1 MEDTNAIETNI
12 EVSADGSRT
21 GITGY
26 YRNIERGP
34 EPVCAQ
40 TGQRAP
46 VACQASQESAIKEA
60 LFTGLA
66 VIERILATDLPEQR
80 RLAQILE
87 VLEREFDLVRGTL
100 MLLASTGDTL
110 HVEAVLADGN
120 ETGVSRE
127 SYRRGEGVTGRVLE
141 TGRPAVIPDIADDPS
156 FADRIHRR
164 RERGGLHGVAFLCV
178 PIRLEREVIGTLAAD
193 RKSDSPLDLIDA
205 ERVLTVVAGLIAHHV
220 QLAREAALH
229 QERLAEENLRLRAAL
244 GERIRPENIVG
255 TSAAMRAVYTRVAQI
270 APTPMT
276 VLIRGDSG
284 TGKELVASAIHYASP
299 RRNRPFVRV
308 HCAALNENL
317 LESELFGHE
326 RGAFTGATERR
337 KGRFEAADG
346 GTIFLD
352 EIGDI
357 SPKTQVALLR
367 VLQER
372 TFERVGGTSPVS
384 VDVRIIV
391 ATNRDLEQM
400 VADGLFREDL
410 YYRLK
415 GVQIELP
422 PLRDRATDIPAL
434 AEHFL
439 GRVAAERGDEPK
451 RLSDEASELLGRHG
465 WPGNIRELENVLRS
479 VSLFAEGERLLV
491 SDFDDYTELDGGS
504 RAEREQDAADTV
516 EGAYHQL
523 RTDGL
528 RLRDLKKQVEE
539 TCIRSALGETSGN
552 ITRAA
557 ELLGMKRPRL
567 SQLIK
572 EHGID
577 VQKS

>member
-12 EVSADGSRT
+12 NVSADGSRT

-26 YRNIERGP
+26 YRDIERGP

-326 RGAFTGATERR
+326 RGAFTGATQRR
-337 KGRFEAADG
+337 IGRIEEADG
-346 GTIFLD
+346 GTLFLD
-352 EIGDI
+352 EVGEF
-357 SPKTQVALLR
+357 PPTMQVKLLR
-367 VLQER
+367 ALQEH
-372 TFERVGGTSPVS
+372 EYQRVGSNQTRRSDIRLVT
-384 VDVRIIV
+384 
-391 ATNRDLEQM
+391 ATNRDLE
-400 VADGLFREDL
+400 VEVNEGRFRLDLF
-410 YYRLK
+410 YRIN
-415 GVQIELP
+415 VFPIQLP
-422 PLRDRATDIPAL
+422 PLRERREDILAL
-434 AEHFL
+434 ANHFV
-439 GRVAAERGDEPK
+439 RK
-451 RLSDEASELLGRHG
+451 HG
-465 WPGNIRELENVLRS
+465 PLVGKSAHRISTPAIDALMAYHWPGNVRELEHAMQYALVLSQDGVIHSHDLPPTLVMPDRQEDGAPAA
-479 VSLFAEGERLLV
+479 SLTGQVDRL
-491 SDFDDYTELDGGS
+491 E
-504 RAEREQDAADTV
+504 
-516 EGAYHQL
+516 
-523 RTDGL
+523 
-528 RLRDLKKQVEE
+528 RDLISDALK
-539 TCIRSALGETSGN
+539 RSAGNFAGAARELGVTPR
-552 ITRAA
+552 ILRYKARK
-557 ELLGMKRPRL
+557 LGVR
-567 SQLIK
+567 SA
-572 EHGID
+572 
-577 VQKS
+577 